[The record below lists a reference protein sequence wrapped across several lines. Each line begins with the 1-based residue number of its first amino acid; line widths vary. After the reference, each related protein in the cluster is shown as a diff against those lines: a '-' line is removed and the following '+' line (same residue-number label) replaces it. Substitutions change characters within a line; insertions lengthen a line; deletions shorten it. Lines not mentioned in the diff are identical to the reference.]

1 MNVLSIAILTAA
13 LLLIVTGLYMLV
25 RTYNMIRIIIAVEVA
40 MKAITLL
47 LAYAGWLNGQTA
59 LSQAFVVTIIVM
71 EVVVAV
77 VAAGLAI
84 SSFRKN
90 GDVDI
95 RRLNKLNG

>member
-1 MNVLSIAILTAA
+1 MNVLAVAVLTTA
-13 LLLIVTGLYMLV
+13 LLLIVTGLFMLV
-25 RTYNMIRIIIAVEVA
+25 RTHNMIRIIIAVEVA

-47 LAYAGWLNGQTA
+47 IVLAGWLNGQTA

-77 VAAGLAI
+77 VAAGIAI

-90 GDVDI
+90 DDMDI